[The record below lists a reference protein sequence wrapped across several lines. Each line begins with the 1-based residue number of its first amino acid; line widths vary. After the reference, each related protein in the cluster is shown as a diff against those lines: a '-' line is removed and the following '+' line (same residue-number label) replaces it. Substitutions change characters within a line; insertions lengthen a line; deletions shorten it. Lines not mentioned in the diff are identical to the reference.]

1 MYSPQDDD
9 SWNDQIAIEGQPE
22 SSTEKQSV
30 GWVRVSPDYFATIGT
45 PVLRGRSLDERDTPS
60 SQKVAVVD
68 ESFVRKFFPHED
80 PIGQHFGFDAR
91 GKHSGD
97 FEIVGIVKDTK
108 YRSPNDT
115 LYPQNPMFFVPYFQ
129 TVTYEQPLYQRMQAQ
144 SEYVRMIEIHYQGSE
159 ADIASQVRSVLAG
172 IDPNLAIIDMR
183 SFGEQVVR
191 MFNQERLIARLTEL
205 FSALA
210 LLLASIGLY
219 GVTSYNTVRRTGE
232 IGIRM
237 ALGADR
243 GDVVAMVL
251 RGAFRQIGIGLV
263 IGVPLAI
270 IASRA
275 MASKLYGVAT
285 FSPLILSSAIVV
297 LAICAL
303 IAGFVPARRAASI
316 EPVKALRID

>member
-1 MYSPQDDD
+1 
-9 SWNDQIAIEGQPE
+9 
-22 SSTEKQSV
+22 
-30 GWVRVSPDYFATIGT
+30 
-45 PVLRGRSLDERDTPS
+45 
-60 SQKVAVVD
+60 
-68 ESFVRKFFPHED
+68 
-80 PIGQHFGFDAR
+80 
-91 GKHSGD
+91 
-97 FEIVGIVKDTK
+97 
-108 YRSPNDT
+108 
-115 LYPQNPMFFVPYFQ
+115 MFFVPYFQ